1 MANNTDPGFG
11 PGFDEQS
18 NPGASTVGGN
28 FDSRST
34 SPFGDADQ
42 RLYGGTLVDST
53 ARDPAGAPSGPG
65 YQGRHRAA
73 D

>member
-1 MANNTDPGFG
+1 MANNTDPGFE
-11 PGFDEQS
+11 PGFDEHS
-18 NPGASTVGGN
+18 SPAASTVGGV

-34 SPFGDADQ
+34 SPFGDPDQ
-42 RLYGGTLVDST
+42 RLYGGTRVESPALET
-53 ARDPAGAPSGPG
+53 AVAPSGPG